1 MKNTFNVFF
10 ICEHITKITILV
22 TYLINSTTMKK
33 IVTLCFFA
41 LTVCFSTQT
50 MNAQNV
56 IEINAAANQK
66 ANELRKAIKFDTNV
80 LEEVYQAYKAYETK
94 IQSIDKYMEQS
105 SQESVKAKA
114 DTKEILNARL
124 KELFTEEQFTKY
136 ESLED

>member
-1 MKNTFNVFF
+1 
-10 ICEHITKITILV
+10 
-22 TYLINSTTMKK
+22 MKK

-50 MNAQNV
+50 ITAQNV

-66 ANELRKAIKFDTNV
+66 ANELRKTIKFDTNV

-94 IQSIDKYMEQS
+94 IQSIDKYMTQG
-105 SQESVKAKA
+105 SQESVKAKTE
-114 DTKEILNARL
+114 TKEILNARL
-124 KELFTEEQFTKY
+124 KELFSEEQYAKY